1 MPAPLRIKLT
11 PEEDQAL
18 FELRHNTALPRRTRE
33 RAEILRLNAR
43 GWRVT
48 QIAEY
53 LDWEMQAVRKAIYRW
68 QARGI
73 EGLGDAPGRGDKP
86 RYTEEDLA
94 YLEHYLIE
102 PRTYNSK
109 QLAQK
114 LAEER
119 NVHLSAD
126 RLRRILK
133 KRIIGGKERE
143 WANPT

>member
-1 MPAPLRIKLT
+1 LRNNK
-11 PEEDQAL
+11 E
-18 FELRHNTALPRRTRE
+18 LPRRTRE

-43 GWRVT
+43 GWRVV

-53 LDWEMQAVRKAIYRW
+53 INWEIQAVRKAIYRW
-68 QARGI
+68 QERGI
-73 EGLGDAPGRGDKP
+73 EGLGDAPGRGGKAK
-86 RYTEEDLA
+86 YTEADLE
-94 YLEHYLIE
+94 YLERYLEE
-102 PRTYNSK
+102 PRTYNSE

-133 KRIIGGKERE
+133 KRTMRGKGHE
-143 WANPT
+143 